1 MALPLH
7 FLGLSI
13 MCKTTICP
21 KAFNASPPHGLHQC
35 HQIPLRYGIPL
46 LLQKL
51 EDLSS
56 VYCWQIVVMNT
67 AAQDVPEV
75 LSWCHVRRTGWPV
88 HPGNLMLLQE
98 GGHHPSAEG
107 SGVVVLKNSARSHGL
122 QCGEN
127 KASYDLI
134 SVPHASQIALHEVK
148 RGPAVKMDASP
159 YHQRPSFMTIG
170 LANTSIS
177 KALFW
182 TPPDAL
188 SGIIVAETVPRFICE

>member
-1 MALPLH
+1 
-7 FLGLSI
+7 

-35 HQIPLRYGIPL
+35 HQIPLRYGVPL

-51 EDLSS
+51 EELSK
-56 VYCWQIVVMNT
+56 VYCWRMVVMNM

-75 LSWCHVRRTGWPV
+75 LSWCHIRGTGWPV
-88 HPGNLMLLQE
+88 QSGNLMLHQE
-98 GGHHPSAEG
+98 GGHHPSAVG

-127 KASYDLI
+127 KAPYNLI
-134 SVPHASQIALHEVK
+134 SVPHAGQIALHEVK

-159 YHQRPSFMTIG
+159 YHQRPSSMTIV

-177 KALFW
+177 KTLSW
-182 TPPDAL
+182 THPDAL
-188 SGIIVAETVPRFICE
+188 SGIIVVETVPKLICE

>member
-1 MALPLH
+1 
-7 FLGLSI
+7 

-35 HQIPLRYGIPL
+35 RQIPLRYGVPL

-51 EDLSS
+51 EELSK
-56 VYCWQIVVMNT
+56 VYCWRMVGLNM

-75 LSWCHVRRTGWPV
+75 LNWCHIRGTGWPV
-88 HPGNLMLLQE
+88 HPGNLMQLHE
-98 GGHHPSAEG
+98 GGHRLSAVG
-107 SGVVVLKNSARSHGL
+107 SSVVILKNSARSHGL

-127 KASYDLI
+127 KALYDLI
-134 SVPHASQIALHEVK
+134 SVPHAGQSALHEVK

-159 YHQRPSFMTIG
+159 YHQRPFSMTIV
-170 LANTSIS
+170 LVNTSIS
-177 KALFW
+177 KALSW

-188 SGIIVAETVPRFICE
+188 SGIIVAETVLRLICE